1 MSVLLE
7 LIYVTTVLFVLTY
20 GPWKTQV
27 SNVPRHNS
35 FVCLDVWSVEN
46 SGAIEETR
54 IFIIIVIV
62 FLSQAQRD
70 FSAQI
75 TKQSEQS
82 SGIKRISGAT

>member
-1 MSVLLE
+1 MRVPEWIRSQQFD
-7 LIYVTTVLFVLTY
+7 IVLTCD
-20 GPWKTQV
+20 PWNSGWYKA
-27 SNVPRHNS
+27 PRHNS
-35 FVCLDVWSVEN
+35 FMLCLTCDPWD

-82 SGIKRISGAT
+82 SGIKRISGAI

>member
-1 MSVLLE
+1 ME
-7 LIYVTTVLFVLTY
+7 
-20 GPWKTQV
+20 TQV
-27 SNVPRHNS
+27 SAKLLVYNNLIL
-35 FVCLDVWSVEN
+35 FDVDRGN

>member
-1 MSVLLE
+1 
-7 LIYVTTVLFVLTY
+7 
-20 GPWKTQV
+20 
-27 SNVPRHNS
+27 
-35 FVCLDVWSVEN
+35 VEN

-70 FSAQI
+70 FSAQV

-82 SGIKRISGAT
+82 SDIKRISGAT